1 MKKIMFVCTGNSAR
15 SQMAEGWA
23 KILSRGKWEVY
34 SAGLEPKGVNPEAI
48 KVMQEVGVDITN
60 QKSKSIDYDLMQ
72 EMDGIVTLCDSA
84 KESCPVTPPQIKT
97 FHWSLS
103 DPAAAT
109 GSQEVVSQVFRAVR
123 DEIKVRIGKLLSME
137 V

>member
-34 SAGLEPKGVNPEAI
+34 SAGLEPKGVNPKAI
-48 KVMQEVGVDITN
+48 RVMQEVGINISN
-60 QKSKSIDYDLMQ
+60 QKSKSIDYKLMK
-72 EMDGIVTLCDSA
+72 EMDVIVTLCDNA
-84 KESCPVTPPQIKT
+84 KESCPVTPPHIKT
-97 FHWSLS
+97 FHWSLP

-109 GSQEVVSQVFRAVR
+109 GSEEKVGQVFRLVR
-123 DEIKVRIGKLLSME
+123 DEIKSRMEKLLSLKA
-137 V
+137 